1 VRERLA
7 TLGFEPATISLVET
21 RDRIRS
27 DSTKWARVIRDAGI
41 KAE

>member
-1 VRERLA
+1 LA
-7 TLGFEPATISLVET
+7 NLGFEPAMIPLAET

-27 DSTKWARVIRDAGI
+27 DGAKWARVIRDAGI